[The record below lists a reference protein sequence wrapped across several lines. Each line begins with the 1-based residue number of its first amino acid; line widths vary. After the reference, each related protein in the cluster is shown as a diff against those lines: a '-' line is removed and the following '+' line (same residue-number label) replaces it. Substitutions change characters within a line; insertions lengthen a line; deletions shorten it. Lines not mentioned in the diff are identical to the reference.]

1 MIRVRRFPDDAGPP
15 GGAAATLAIAVLLAA
30 GTAAHA
36 AFTDVT
42 VTHTGTPVW
51 GVTFGLAWGDFDV
64 DGDPDAFVCRHFDRP
79 VIFRNHGDGTLSYP
93 VFPPLFDAPV
103 DHHGPLVADL
113 DEDGDP
119 DVYLTA
125 GADAGFGDS
134 LKRLYRN
141 DGLDVDGR
149 LTFVDVAAECG
160 VTDLLAR
167 GRSSSGMDVEGD
179 GDVDIFVA
187 KASRVASPNSLFL
200 NDGAMHFTDGAASA
214 GLADDFGCVGGL
226 WADYDGDGD
235 PDLLIGGEEEV
246 FFETRLYRNEGN
258 LTFTDVTA
266 SVLPGLGQIAAASW
280 GDADNDGDLDL
291 AVGLGDRAL
300 FDAVTWTP
308 DSLRYF
314 FNTRYQDN
322 GLDGF
327 GFLQTGDSATYNI
340 SQDGFFQSD
349 RIFIAAEGWHPFL
362 SPFTLPFEIFN
373 APFFMPGETL
383 ATYIWSDSLF
393 GAWHLR
399 CNAPPEAGH
408 AFAGIITTN
417 GEFTAVGPVGL
428 EPYQIPGPRGT
439 RLWRNDGGVFT
450 DVSAAAGLGDA
461 VNVHVLEWVDVDQ
474 DGWLDLYV
482 ENKGDTQVLNAPNV
496 FYRNLQGTAFAD
508 ETAAWNLQG
517 PVGGG
522 LGDAFAWEDF
532 DDDGDL
538 DVMLT
543 SGAGPRALALLERVR
558 LLRNDGV
565 AGNRLRVDLE
575 GVLSTRDGY
584 GATVT
589 CVSAGAKRQVRYVT
603 GNTWRGNPT
612 MLDPYFGLGTDAF
625 ADSLIVAWPS
635 GVVDVFTNVPAGRVT
650 VTESDPTFVVGPGA
664 AATGTP
670 LRLDA
675 QPNPASGGA
684 VLFAAGRRAG
694 EPARLLLRDAAG
706 RRVLDRVLAPGE
718 DRVAWDGRDAR
729 GRPAAAGVYFARL
742 TEGARSTGTKLVFL
756 GR

>member
-1 MIRVRRFPDDAGPP
+1 MIRVRRFPDHTGPP
-15 GGAAATLAIAVLLAA
+15 RGGAATLAIAALLAA
-30 GTAAHA
+30 GPTARA

-42 VTHTGTPVW
+42 ATHTGTPAW
-51 GVTFGLAWGDFDV
+51 GVTFGLAWSDFDR
-64 DGDPDAFVCRHFDRP
+64 DGDPDAFVCRHYDRP
-79 VIFRNHGDGTLSYP
+79 IIYRNHGDGTISFP
-93 VFPPLFDAPV
+93 VFPPLFDSPV
-103 DHHGPLVADL
+103 DHHGPLVADF

-119 DVYLTA
+119 DIYLTA

-141 DGLDVDGR
+141 DGPDVDGR
-149 LTFVDVAAECG
+149 LSFVDIGGECG

-179 GDVDIFVA
+179 GDLDIFVA
-187 KASRVASPNSLFL
+187 KASRVASPNTLFL
-200 NDGAMHFTDGAASA
+200 NDGAMHFTDVAASA

-246 FFETRLYRNEGN
+246 FFETRLYRNEGD
-258 LTFTDVTA
+258 LTFTNVTA
-266 SVLPGLGQIAAASW
+266 SALPGLGQIAAASW

-291 AVGLGDRAL
+291 AIGLGDRAL
-300 FDAVTWTP
+300 FDAVSWNA

-314 FNTRYQDN
+314 FNTRYGDN
-322 GLDGF
+322 GLDGI

-340 SQDGFFQSD
+340 SQDGFYQPD
-349 RIFIAAEGWHPFL
+349 FIYISASAWHPFL

-373 APFFMPGETL
+373 APPFAPGQTL

-393 GAWHLR
+393 GAWHMR

-408 AFAGIITTN
+408 SFAGIITTN
-417 GEFTAVGPVGL
+417 GDITAVGPVAM
-428 EPYQIPGPRGT
+428 EPYVIPGPRGT

-450 DVSAAAGLGDA
+450 DVSAAVGLTDA

-482 ENKGDTQVLNAPNV
+482 ENKGDTEVLNAPNV
-496 FYRNLQGTAFAD
+496 FYRNLQGASFVD
-508 ETAAWNLQG
+508 ETAAYRLEG

-522 LGDAFAWEDF
+522 LGESFAWEDF

-543 SGAGPRALALLERVR
+543 SGAGPRFLAGLERVR

-565 AGNRLRVDLE
+565 AGLRLRVDLE

-584 GATVT
+584 GAKVT
-589 CVSAGAKRQVRYVT
+589 CVTPGAGRQMRYVT

-612 MLDPYFGLGTDAF
+612 MLEPYFGLGTDAV
-625 ADSLIVAWPS
+625 ADSVIVEWPS

-650 VTESDPTFVVGPGA
+650 LTESDPTFVAGPSIPGA
-664 AATGTP
+664 APA
-670 LRLDA
+670 LRLSA
-675 QPNPASGGA
+675 HPNPATGST
-684 VLFAAGRRAG
+684 VLFTSGRRDG

-706 RRVLDRVLAPGE
+706 RRVLDRALAPGE
-718 DRVAWDGRDAR
+718 HRVAWDGRDAR

-742 TEGARSTGTKLVFL
+742 TEGRRTTETKLVFL